1 MALLQSVP
9 RRLLL
14 TGTPATSRLF
24 DSFNLFQVL
33 RPGLLAANK
42 YEYKARFFDGA
53 SSSAALKYPKQLPL
67 LVHRFLMVR
76 RTKRQ
81 VLLSTRP
88 EQAVGAD
95 TPLTSTLPR
104 QVMDDLPHRLD
115 EQVDLP
121 LALGH
126 AREAIRAFG
135 AAPLPPDDLARA
147 EGGDADDSAPDS
159 LEAAGVKAK
168 AHRLGLLK
176 AVALS
181 EPESWLHARLRTLAT
196 AAADARQRGERP
208 RKLVVFAHHER
219 VMDLLEKTIGERLAG
234 AATPASG
241 GGDGESAPWHGV
253 RIDGSHSGVAKNA
266 LLDAFRDNDSCLA
279 ALLSI
284 KACGTGVD
292 GLQHTADHAVFV
304 ELPETYALAHQ
315 AAARLHRSGQT
326 QRVLLTWLLACGP
339 PRRGRL
345 LAGADAGDSG
355 GDEASALLR
364 ECSSA
369 DARMWASL
377 QRNAEEIDEA
387 SSSFACRSRRCAFG
401 VLHQSCSDCHL

>member
-1 MALLQSVP
+1 
-9 RRLLL
+9 
-14 TGTPATSRLF
+14 
-24 DSFNLFQVL
+24 
-33 RPGLLAANK
+33 
-42 YEYKARFFDGA
+42 
-53 SSSAALKYPKQLPL
+53 
-67 LVHRFLMVR
+67 MVR

-104 QVMDDLPHRLD
+104 QVMDELPHRID

-147 EGGDADDSAPDS
+147 EGGDADDADDSAPDSLEAAGVKAKAPDS

-196 AAADARQRGERP
+196 AAADARQSGERP

-219 VMDLLEKTIGERLAG
+219 VMDFLEKTIGERLAD

-345 LAGADAGDSG
+345 AGVDAGDSG

-401 VLHQSCSDCHL
+401 DLHQSCSDCHL